1 MQVTINNNSFELKPD
16 ATLEEAL
23 TVARIKT
30 TGIAT
35 AVNGTVV
42 ARDKRDS
49 HKLNEGDKILIITA
63 FYGG

>member
-23 TVARIKT
+23 IVAGIKT

-49 HKLNEGDKILIITA
+49 LKLNEGDKILIITA